1 MQYSSSALPMSG
13 PPVSTLTF
21 ETNANT
27 GHTFATL
34 SGELGKRR
42 DCTYELKYTYG

>member
-1 MQYSSSALPMSG
+1 MQYSSSALPM
-13 PPVSTLTF
+13 PVSTLTF

-27 GHTFATL
+27 GHTLATL